1 MSDEKLRSKSNTAF
15 WLVVAICLVPL
26 IPYALRGTGG

>member
-1 MSDEKLRSKSNTAF
+1 MSDENLRSKTNTAM
-15 WLVVAICLVPL
+15 WMAIAICLVPL